1 MVKIF
6 RKPILFHHFT
16 LFLPFY
22 YFLTLNKGKLFL
34 ALCQYPG
41 NCLIQ
46 EFILMKDD

>member
-34 ALCQYPG
+34 ALWTIV
-41 NCLIQ
+41 NIQ
-46 EFILMKDD
+46 EIV